1 MHEFRPSL
9 HNVNLNRISF
19 LYGDR
24 RMQRKRVAAVF
35 AAAAAVGC
43 VLAAAVGDYNTNIIT
58 ITVITFAGGPVCAGV
73 RSGHR
78 GRRSSRRLQHL
89 HDVERAARL
98 ELREYLG
105 EVRGLGVDAQHLCR
119 HGAHDA
125 QAPVPERVP
134 AVLHQERLQRVRYL
148 VAHVRV
154 GQVQAREHHGLQLRL
169 RGHPLVDQL
178 PHQHVHEHH
187 VRRVYERHVLLN
199 KQQNIIIVSSYHINF
214 YILVSERREKY
225 FIPIQ
230 VLVTKIIIFLKI
242 CFV

>member
-1 MHEFRPSL
+1 MQQ
-9 HNVNLNRISF
+9 
-19 LYGDR
+19 R
-24 RMQRKRVAAVF
+24 RVDAAF
-35 AAAAAVGC
+35 AAAAAAAVGC
-43 VLAAAVGDYNTNIIT
+43 ACAAAVGDYNTNIVT
-58 ITVITFAGGPVCAGV
+58 ITFITFAGGPVCAGV

-105 EVRGLGVDAQHLCR
+105 EVRGLGVDAQHLGR

-154 GQVQAREHHGLQLRL
+154 RQVQAREHHGLQLRL
-169 RGHPLVDQL
+169 GGHPLVDQL

-187 VRRVYERHVLLN
+187 VRRVYERHVL
-199 KQQNIIIVSSYHINF
+199 QQNKKNHIIIYSF
-214 YILVSERREKY
+214 FLQ
-225 FIPIQ
+225 FF
-230 VLVTKIIIFLKI
+230 VLGD
-242 CFV
+242 